1 MASSLFLSIFI
12 GFSVCII
19 CYINMQ
25 KILEALHKASLGNR
39 EEVLKMIELMF
50 IPIEK
55 KQLTIF
61 MIVGSFGIGALIF
74 FLLWPNVIAG
84 ILMGG
89 IAVVLGWKIPKI
101 LFQKIMDKRNIQ
113 ITNQMLDGGVI
124 MGNGIKAGL
133 SVPQSMDRV
142 IKNIPGPLA
151 QEFNLILNK
160 NRLGMPLEQS
170 LEEFSERVPT
180 PDIQMFTSSI
190 NILKQTGGNL
200 GVTFETIVDTI
211 RDRQKI
217 EKKIQSLTAQG
228 LVQGRIL
235 TAIPFVL
242 MAIIGGINPEFMK
255 PLFTTP
261 VGWGLL
267 LLIIVLVVIGSTM
280 IKKIVNIKV

>member
-1 MASSLFLSIFI
+1 MASSLLLSIFA
-12 GFSVCII
+12 GLGVCVV
-19 CYINMQ
+19 CYLNIQ
-25 KILEALHKASLGNR
+25 KILEYLHKSSLGNR
-39 EEVLKMIELMF
+39 EEILKMINLMF
-50 IPIEK
+50 IPIDK

-61 MIVGSFGIGALIF
+61 MVIGSFGIGGLVF
-74 FLLWPNVIAG
+74 FSLWPNIIAG
-84 ILMGG
+84 LIMGG
-89 IAVVLGWKIPKI
+89 AVTLLGWKVPKI
-101 LFQKIMDKRNIQ
+101 LFQNLMDKRNTR

-151 QEFNLILNK
+151 QEFTLILNK

-170 LEEFSERVPT
+170 LEEFSQRVPT
-180 PDIQMFTSSI
+180 SDIQMFTSSI
-190 NILKQTGGNL
+190 NILKETGGNL
-200 GVTFETIVDTI
+200 GVTFETIVETI

-217 EKKIQSLTAQG
+217 EKKIQALTAQG

-242 MAIIGGINPEFMK
+242 MGIIGGINPDFMK
-255 PLFTTP
+255 PLFVTP
-261 VGWGLL
+261 IGWGLL
-267 LLIIVLVVIGSTM
+267 VLIVILVAIGAVM

>member
-1 MASSLFLSIFI
+1 MANPILLSIFASI
-12 GFSVCII
+12 GVFVVCYLNI
-19 CYINMQ
+19 Q
-25 KILEALHKASLGNR
+25 KILEYLYKSSLGNR
-39 EEVLKMIELMF
+39 EEILKMIELMF
-50 IPIEK
+50 IPISK
-55 KQLTIF
+55 KQLTTF
-61 MIVGSFGIGALIF
+61 MVIGSFGMGLLIF
-74 FLLWPNVIAG
+74 FLLWPNIIFG
-84 ILMGG
+84 FILGS
-89 IAVVLGWKIPKI
+89 IVTLLGWKVPKI
-101 LFQKIMDKRNIQ
+101 LFKSIMEKRNARV
-113 ITNQMLDGGVI
+113 TNQMLDGGVI

-142 IKNIPGPLA
+142 IKNIPGPLS

-180 PDIQMFTSSI
+180 SDIQMFTTSI
-190 NILKQTGGNL
+190 NILKETGGNL
-200 GVTFETIVDTI
+200 GVTFETIVETI

-217 EKKIQSLTAQG
+217 EKEIQALTAQG

-242 MAIIGGINPEFMK
+242 MGIIGGINPSFMK
-255 PLFTTP
+255 PLFVTP

-267 LLIIVLVVIGSTM
+267 ILIIILVSIGAVM

>member
-1 MASSLFLSIFI
+1 MTNPILLSIFASI
-12 GFSVCII
+12 GIFFV

-25 KILEALHKASLGNR
+25 KILEYLYKSSLGTR
-39 EEVLKMIELMF
+39 EEVFKLIRLMF

-55 KQLTIF
+55 KQLTQF
-61 MIVGSFGIGALIF
+61 MLISSFGLGSLTF
-74 FLLWPNVIAG
+74 LLLWPNIVLG
-84 ILMGG
+84 ILFGS
-89 IAVVLGWKIPKI
+89 IVTLLGWKVPKI
-101 LFQKIMDKRNIQ
+101 LFQSIMKKRNIR

-142 IKNIPGPLA
+142 IKNISGPLS

-170 LEEFSERVPT
+170 LEEFSQRVPT

-190 NILKQTGGNL
+190 NILKETGGNL
-200 GVTFETIVDTI
+200 GVTFETIVETI

-217 EKKIQSLTAQG
+217 EKKIQALTAQG

-242 MAIIGGINPEFMK
+242 MGIIGLVNPSFIK
-255 PLFTTP
+255 PLFVTP
-261 VGWGLL
+261 IGWGLL
-267 LLIIVLVVIGSTM
+267 ALVVILVGIGFVM

>member
-1 MASSLFLSIFI
+1 
-12 GFSVCII
+12 
-19 CYINMQ
+19 MQ